1 LVTNSIKEEE
11 SFTLELPFVEINNFE
26 IELPTLDPSLTMEE
40 MAFLKRH
47 IFSELSKKFIPHA
60 FSYIK
65 EYGSVLVSK
74 T

>member
-1 LVTNSIKEEE
+1 
-11 SFTLELPFVEINNFE
+11 
-26 IELPTLDPSLTMEE
+26 
-40 MAFLKRH
+40 KRQ

-65 EYGSVLVSK
+65 EYGTVLVSK